1 MVMTP
6 WRSYWLVGHLVVGHL
21 VKEWSRRICWALGDG
36 HGAGRRLKGNE
47 MSVRVPVPIAT
58 HYADPDDVEAAMR
71 GLHDLEARDRADGA
85 PPGRTRVSAAA
96 DG

>member
-1 MVMTP
+1 
-6 WRSYWLVGHLVVGHL
+6 
-21 VKEWSRRICWALGDG
+21 
-36 HGAGRRLKGNE
+36 LKGNE

-85 PPGRTRVSAAA
+85 PSDEVGCGRPGDARKRVARVRRAIPRAPAPPPMCLQLPVHCSCVNRR
-96 DG
+96 

>member
-1 MVMTP
+1 M
-6 WRSYWLVGHLVVGHL
+6 
-21 VKEWSRRICWALGDG
+21 
-36 HGAGRRLKGNE
+36 KGND

-85 PPGRTRVSAAA
+85 PSDEVGCGRPGDARKRMAQARSRAPPRPRRCVCSCLLVRVNRR
-96 DG
+96 